1 MRFGRPERERTRKSG
16 VRSAECAGPGEG
28 YREGS
33 DKGFGQGSGKEGKD
47 LASSRRICCPGSSTP
62 SPGGAADRFA
72 HSAEPF
78 YLGCLFG
85 ELFGL
90 FVW

>member
-1 MRFGRPERERTRKSG
+1 MTILDAFWEARKRADAQIWDPLGGMRGSRGGIRE
-16 VRSAECAGPGEG
+16 V
-28 YREGS
+28 S

-72 HSAEPF
+72 HSAEPL
-78 YLGCLFG
+78 YLGC
-85 ELFGL
+85 
-90 FVW
+90 